1 MDLFCVVLILRKCA
15 IIFLMILNISGR
27 TDIVQYF
34 SDWMFNRFKKG
45 EVFVRNPLYQDKVT
59 CYELT
64 PQKIDCIVFCSKNY
78 APVLE
83 RLHEITDRF
92 PCYFQYTITAYGKDV
107 EPGVP
112 SIDESIDTLLLL
124 EKLVGAKR
132 IAWRYDPVLLTKKY
146 TVQQHLITFE
156 HMAARLSG
164 HIDRCIF
171 SFVELYKKLEY
182 NMPEIILFT
191 EEDMAILAE
200 GFGRIAAKYR
210 IPIQTCA
217 CQSDYSRYGINGSG
231 CVTLPILAQA
241 TGLAFKKLKHTGMRN
256 GCRCMTY
263 NDLGRYDTCI
273 NGCRY
278 CYANQNTE
286 LARQNFQLYDADA
299 PMLIDSIKEGDIVTH
314 SKQISFLENGNSQL
328 PLPF

>member
-1 MDLFCVVLILRKCA
+1 
-15 IIFLMILNISGR
+15 MILNISGR

-34 SDWMFNRFKKG
+34 SEWMFNRFRKG
-45 EVFVRNPLYQDKVT
+45 EVLVRNPMFQNKIT
-59 CYELT
+59 HYELT

-78 APVLE
+78 APVLD

-92 PCYFQYTITAYGKDV
+92 PSYFHYTITAYGKDI

-112 SIDESIDTLLLL
+112 SIDESIDTLLHL

-171 SFVELYKKLEY
+171 SFVEMYKKLEF
-182 NMPEIILFT
+182 NMPEIVLFT
-191 EEDMAILAE
+191 EEDMEILAE
-200 GFGRIAAKYR
+200 GFGKIAAKYH
-210 IPIQTCA
+210 IYIQTCA
-217 CQSDYSRYGINGSG
+217 CQTDYSHYGIHSSG
-231 CVTLPILAQA
+231 CVTLPILTKA
-241 TGLAFKKLKHTGMRN
+241 TGLAFKELKHRGMRN

-263 NDLGRYDTCI
+263 NDMGRYDTCI
-273 NGCRY
+273 NGCKY
-278 CYANQNTE
+278 CYANQNAE
-286 LARQNFQLYDADA
+286 LSRQNYALYDAKS
-299 PMLIDSIKEGDIVTH
+299 PMLIDSINEGDIVSN
-314 SKQISFLENGNSQL
+314 SKQVSFLENASSQL
-328 PLPF
+328 ALPF